1 MCHTDV
7 YYSCKCKRYV
17 GQSLCSGDTRAPPV
31 VVVEEL
37 ELYVIVIPAMS
48 HLMPR
53 GGHAAG
59 GELCSKCAMRTLSGV
74 SRKDVG
80 EPASLFSSRFLLAS
94 CVASRLVSGVWC
106 LLRGY

>member
-1 MCHTDV
+1 M
-7 YYSCKCKRYV
+7 
-17 GQSLCSGDTRAPPV
+17 TREHV

-37 ELYVIVIPAMS
+37 ELYVIVTPAMS

-80 EPASLFSSRFLLAS
+80 EPASLFSSLGFCS
-94 CVASRLVSGVWC
+94 PLVLRRVWC
-106 LLRGY
+106 LVPPPRTSTVRVGRR